1 LPGQAEC
8 FTSSDMKQE
17 MLAVRI
23 DAELKE
29 KLRKLA
35 EGEDRTLSNYVI
47 KVLREHAE
55 AADKPKR

>member
-1 LPGQAEC
+1 MPGQEEC
-8 FTSSDMKQE
+8 FTSWDMKEE

-23 DAELKE
+23 DAALKE

-55 AADKPKR
+55 KAEKPKS

>member
-1 LPGQAEC
+1 
-8 FTSSDMKQE
+8 MKQE

-55 AADKPKR
+55 AADKKPKR